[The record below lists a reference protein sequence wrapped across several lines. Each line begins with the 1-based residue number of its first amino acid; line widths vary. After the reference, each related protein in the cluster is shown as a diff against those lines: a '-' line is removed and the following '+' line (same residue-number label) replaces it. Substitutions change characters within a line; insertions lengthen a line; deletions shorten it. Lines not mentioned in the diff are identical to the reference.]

1 MAHRVDPGF
10 RIPVPHS
17 TSRIILTPPNIADGR
32 DVVAALNDP
41 RVYMNLN
48 GPPYPYTDEDYL
60 GWYEVI
66 EEAARTSSE
75 EMQTIKRS
83 SNIAS
88 DTEQNAG
95 GCQRKWMG
103 RSWWVSAIRELRS
116 ERSESGEEMKFL
128 GETTVRRSNFLY
140 ITDEAERHNKVDEN
154 NSLEA
159 GDPKILW
166 EVGFYLIPECHGR
179 GIMPMVLQTLIS
191 EILIPYFNLQRLEG
205 TYFEHNVP
213 SRKVFEKCGFEF
225 VTVVPDAITL
235 APAKTGRL
243 EGVKVGMG
251 VMTWQRQPTI

>member
-1 MAHRVDPGF
+1 MAHRVDPGL
-10 RIPVPHS
+10 RIRVLHP

-60 GWYEVI
+60 GWSEVV

-75 EMQTIKRS
+75 EMRTIRRFSK
-83 SNIAS
+83 IAQ
-88 DTEQNAG
+88 DAEQNAG

-116 ERSESGEEMKFL
+116 ERSDTGEETKFL
-128 GETTVRRSNFLY
+128 GEITVRRSNFLY
-140 ITDEAERHNKVDEN
+140 ILDEAERQNKLDEN

-166 EVGFYLIPECHGR
+166 EVGCKSNSISFTWCIACSGQSLGCLTSL
-179 GIMPMVLQTLIS
+179 MPLSLPHSRMSRSWHHAHSPTNIDKRDPHTVL
-191 EILIPYFNLQRLEG
+191 
-205 TYFEHNVP
+205 
-213 SRKVFEKCGFEF
+213 
-225 VTVVPDAITL
+225 
-235 APAKTGRL
+235 
-243 EGVKVGMG
+243 
-251 VMTWQRQPTI
+251 